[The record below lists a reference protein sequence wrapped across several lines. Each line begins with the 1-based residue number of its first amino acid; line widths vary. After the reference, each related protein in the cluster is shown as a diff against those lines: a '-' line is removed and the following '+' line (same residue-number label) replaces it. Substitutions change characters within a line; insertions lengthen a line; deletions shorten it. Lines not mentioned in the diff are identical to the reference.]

1 HKEWILRPLVLF
13 SLITTQATVYP
24 HQFVNGICCRL
35 LKSYMVSC
43 CAKGGGLSM
52 QKEKIL
58 SELYHGNINP
68 IAKSVVQGSA
78 YQKAMHRLCSLEEK
92 LAAQLDVEQQKLL
105 QDFITAQGELNY
117 ISGEEKGDKSSTLY
131 TITL

>member
-1 HKEWILRPLVLF
+1 
-13 SLITTQATVYP
+13 
-24 HQFVNGICCRL
+24 
-35 LKSYMVSC
+35 
-43 CAKGGGLSM
+43 M

-68 IAKSVVQGSA
+68 VAKSVVQGSA

-92 LAAQLDVEQQKLL
+92 LTAQLDVEQQKLL

-117 ISGEEKGDKSSTLY
+117 ISGEERFTDGFRLGARIMLEIFEKDDGQFKP
-131 TITL
+131 ITG